1 METTQK
7 CVGCGMPMVAVSD
20 FAGADTS
27 KDYCK
32 HCAKPDGS
40 MQNYEEKLDALA
52 GFIAKNE
59 ALNLVAAR
67 GVAASR
73 MAKLPAWQGRVP
85 APRPTGSPPPA
96 TRTLNIDA
104 KPTDDT

>member
-7 CVGCGMPMVAVSD
+7 CIACGMPMVAARD
-20 FAGADTS
+20 FAGADDS

-40 MQNYEEKLDALA
+40 MQSYAEKLDAMA
-52 GFIAKNE
+52 VFIAKNE

-73 MAKLPAWQGRVP
+73 MAKLPAWKGS
-85 APRPTGSPPPA
+85 AASPRA
-96 TRTLNIDA
+96 
-104 KPTDDT
+104 

>member
-85 APRPTGSPPPA
+85 APRAYP
-96 TRTLNIDA
+96 R
-104 KPTDDT
+104 